1 MSTFKKM
8 GRSQINVLMMQ
19 LETFEKQK
27 PSEPRIS
34 KWEETIKIRTEINEV
49 EMKNT
54 IPNKLRKQKVD
65 TVKMLKN

>member
-1 MSTFKKM
+1 
-8 GRSQINVLMMQ
+8 MQ

-34 KWEETIKIRTEINEV
+34 KWEKTIKIRTEINEV

>member
-19 LETFEKQK
+19 LETFEKQN

-49 EMKNT
+49 EMKSI